1 MSEQHSPISVAL
13 VNDYP
18 VIVEGVA
25 RMLEPY
31 PGLRVVELDSLVDPA
46 RPVDVVLFD
55 AFASKSGISPDV
67 SRLVRD
73 PRCGRVVIYSWN
85 VADGQVREALDLGAH
100 GYLSKSLDAQDL
112 AAALCRAHAGE
123 QVVEPAPAEIEIEIA
138 DWPGRSVGLTAR
150 EAEVVALITQGITND
165 EIARHCYLSI
175 NSVKSY
181 IRSAYRKMGV
191 QRRSQAVLWGIENGM
206 LPRPSREIPG
216 AIRTPR

>member
-1 MSEQHSPISVAL
+1 MSEQSAPISVAL

-46 RPVDVVLFD
+46 QPVDVVLFD

-67 SRLVRD
+67 CRLLRD
-73 PRCGRVVIYSWN
+73 PRCGRVLIYSWN
-85 VADGQVREALDLGAH
+85 VGDREVREALDLGVH

-112 AAALCRAHAGE
+112 AAALRRAHAGE
-123 QVVEPAPAEIEIEIA
+123 RVVEPEPAEMEIEIA

-206 LPRPSREIPG
+206 LPRPSREYLDVPVN
-216 AIRTPR
+216 